1 MTNNFSIDSLESN
14 RIEVTFNTI
23 PIYVCIV
30 NKEVAVE
37 LILRKPCQ
45 IRHLMWKRNN
55 ENVFAYITRDN
66 QICIVRHFY
75 TLLYDLPPKIKNIK
89 CEINQ

>member
-1 MTNNFSIDSLESN
+1 MTESFSIDSLESN

-23 PIYVCIV
+23 PIYSCIV
-30 NKEVAVE
+30 NREVAFE

-45 IRHLMWKRNN
+45 IRHLIWRRNN

-75 TLLYDLPPKIKNIK
+75 TVLYDLPKKLKI
-89 CEINQ
+89 